1 MCPIVPTFTCG
12 LVRSNFSLAMLFLFR
27 SVPTPPKLWSGR
39 RESNPRPTAWKAV
52 TLPLS
57 YSRSNCPAFSI
68 SEVLRCAQNLGC
80 GLPPADRLDLEGCDS
95 TTELL
100 PPALPL
106 HSREILRSAQ
116 DFGCGL
122 PLCSRPQNASSYSR
136 ENQLSAISCQLSVRP
151 QRLKPLFFATLNG
164 MAEAMP

>member
-1 MCPIVPTFTCG
+1 
-12 LVRSNFSLAMLFLFR
+12 
-27 SVPTPPKLWSGR
+27 
-39 RESNPRPTAWKAV
+39 V

-68 SEVLRCAQNLGC
+68 S
-80 GLPPADRLDLEGCDS
+80 
-95 TTELL
+95 
-100 PPALPL
+100 
-106 HSREILRSAQ
+106 EILRSAQ